1 MTPLRDIVES
11 DEVFLFYCGVRV
23 SGKVKVISTN
33 GEGITV
39 EGYGYIPYLN
49 FESYLSPSMI
59 IVASEYL
66 TSTASDI
73 QNLRNP
79 L

>member
-1 MTPLRDIVES
+1 MTPLRDIVEGE
-11 DEVFLFYCGVRV
+11 EVFMFYCGFRV

-33 GEGITV
+33 CEGITV
-39 EGYGYIPYLN
+39 EGYGYIPYIN

-59 IVASEYL
+59 MVASEYL

-73 QNLRNP
+73 QKLRS
-79 L
+79 